1 MCSGLTSVATNR
13 DTESGINYIG
23 PLYKMA
29 TLTRHT
35 DNHLTAQLCS
45 DVTSV
50 ATNRDTESGINYYY
64 YYYWYSALGPVWAET
79 RFQSGD

>member
-1 MCSGLTSVATNR
+1 MATLTRHTTNHLAAQLCSGLTSVATNR

-35 DNHLTAQLCS
+35 TNHLAAQLCS
-45 DVTSV
+45 GLSPQTATQKV
-50 ATNRDTESGINYYY
+50 A
-64 YYYWYSALGPVWAET
+64 SAMSDLL
-79 RFQSGD
+79 F